1 MRFSLFTIFLTV
13 ALAALLTAAQDVQI
27 ERSLDAAT
35 PVSHAGVLSERDLLE
50 ARQATNTTS
59 SSAPASTA
67 SGSAPLGGDATI
79 TEASCSYTNHLAVN
93 QQASWGSGIINTCC
107 GFASGTECW
116 YRRQANVAP
125 QDECNIPSC
134 ADLQSDDPARM
145 DGFIPLTS
153 TNGSGKY
160 KNIFLSLGQLS
171 AASIALPA
179 FWLSL
184 SVALASIIAST
195 FF

>member
-1 MRFSLFTIFLTV
+1 ML
-13 ALAALLTAAQDVQI
+13 ALAALLAVAQDTLL

-35 PVSHAGVLSERDLLE
+35 PASQAGLLTERDLLE

-59 SSAPASTA
+59 TSAAPASTA
-67 SGSAPLGGDATI
+67 SGSAPDGGDATI
-79 TEASCSYTNHLAVN
+79 TESNCSYTNHLAVN

-107 GFASGTECW
+107 GFAQGTECW
-116 YRRQANVAP
+116 YRRQADVSP

-134 ADLQSDDPARM
+134 DDLLSEDPTRM
-145 DGFIPLTS
+145 DGFVPLTS

-171 AASIALPA
+171 AATIALPA
-179 FWLSL
+179 LWLSL
-184 SVALASIIAST
+184 SVALASVIAST
-195 FF
+195 YF